1 MNGPRNSPSKEGKRH
16 VMSTAH
22 ALTPKQESFCLAY
35 PSFGE
40 AFQRS
45 PREDFNNHFVGRSA
59 A

>member
-1 MNGPRNSPSKEGKRH
+1 MNRSA
-16 VMSTAH
+16 M
-22 ALTPKQESFCLAY
+22 LTPKQEGFCLAYLETGNASEAY

-45 PREDFNNHFVGRSA
+45 PREDFKNHFVGRSA